1 MTIFEKVKSIVTPK
15 DLALKVLGTPV
26 KRSGNTLFY
35 YSPLRL
41 KEKTPSF
48 AVNDKKG
55 FTDFGVGKN
64 YDIFSFI
71 AELYNCNIKKS
82 CILIANM
89 YGIDIDTKISDKNL
103 KLLKRQME
111 EKNIIQNTI
120 NTWHNDMYD
129 VFTSIYKQYRD
140 IRISLPSNSTL
151 LPFIYKKEQY
161 FEALVDLF
169 YDNNP
174 KSKLILYKNKE
185 RFKDYEIKRK
195 RGVL

>member
-1 MTIFEKVKSIVTPK
+1 
-15 DLALKVLGTPV
+15 
-26 KRSGNTLFY
+26 
-35 YSPLRL
+35 
-41 KEKTPSF
+41 
-48 AVNDKKG
+48 
-55 FTDFGVGKN
+55 
-64 YDIFSFI
+64 
-71 AELYNCNIKKS
+71 
-82 CILIANM
+82 
-89 YGIDIDTKISDKNL
+89 
-103 KLLKRQME
+103 ME

-140 IRISLPSNSTL
+140 IRLSLPSNSTL

-169 YDNNP
+169 YDDNP